1 MKHRNHRIFGILARL
16 FAALIVLTFVFAFS
30 SNAQAATQGNYTY
43 TVSNGEATI
52 TDCKTTASGALA
64 LPSTLGGSPVTAIG
78 ASAFEG
84 CTKVTEITIPDSVT
98 SIGGKAFYG
107 CTKLTKVTIPDT
119 VVTIGTNTFYG
130 CTALNS
136 ITIPGSITNISDKAF
151 YNCSGLDTVTIMEG
165 VKTIG
170 NNAFQNCTTLRY
182 LILPEGIT
190 SIGKLA
196 ISGCRALVCI
206 QLPQSLT
213 TVGDSAFYL
222 SSNLKH
228 VAYTGTE
235 SQWSSIKISTT
246 KNTPLTGATRHY
258 ETALVIENYCMELK
272 VYCPVCESYLCT
284 KQWSDYEPNPLPNP
298 SHLFTD
304 ATCVKPKTCT
314 LCGVTEGS
322 ALDYHN
328 DQDNDGYCD
337 GCGFHEH
344 ALTPVEAVA
353 PTLTQ
358 CGKQSYYACKC
369 GLYYEDAEAANPI
382 ADIESYGIIPA
393 LAFTYT
399 LNANN
404 QATITGVSSQL
415 TGEVTFP
422 ETVAGSYTVVAIAEN
437 VFEAPG
443 AVTAIYVPNT
453 VKSIASGAFYGCSQL
468 THVTLPFVGGS
479 VKTVEDTYQYP
490 FGYIFGTTAY
500 DGAAGTLQYYVG
512 RSLQTHAF
520 ETFYIP
526 DKLESVTITGGN
538 ILRDAFWECDQIKQ
552 VQITAPTTTIVEHAF
567 YGCDGLTTVV
577 LPETLTTIEK
587 YAFYLCPSLQNV
599 NFPAGLESI
608 DSFAFRGAGFVEVQL
623 PDTLQMLGDS
633 VFFECASLTSFQLP
647 ASLTTLPNGTL
658 RDCTSLTEVILHGA
672 VTHIGQEAFKDATSL
687 TSIQLPMNLV
697 SIGTA
702 AFQGCTNLAQ
712 IHIPNGVSVL
722 SDSVFEDCINLSE
735 ITLPS
740 NLTTIGQWV
749 FIDCRKLTNL
759 VIPTTVT
766 SIGRSAFMNCTS
778 LQSLTFLGNAP
789 AIGQWAL
796 ANNTMIAYYPYNDDT
811 WTGDVM
817 QMYGARRLHWIP
829 MGSAYK
835 AAVYSADTNVGM
847 YTTVTEALA
856 ARQENQYVALMTNVE
871 EDIILTQDMYI
882 DLAGFTLS
890 GTLTSNGYQ
899 IYGMD
904 FSTDDLFCDHFGYF
918 NCLDENGDPVIPVR
932 HFKATTQMR
941 GLYTQYMTI
950 ATDKGYSFHFFR
962 LEVEAARINTLSCGM
977 GYRARIMGNEMVME
991 QLHETEAW
999 GFRLALGDNRP
1010 ISRVR
1015 NSEGV
1020 VNTSVLSVLVR
1031 NYDIVNHGETKL
1043 HAITFIQLKDGTIIE
1058 SEMVSMSMRDMLES
1072 ANSNFNWLYTVSEQ
1086 EALRAFVEANPI
1098 MKTWGLTEICPAE
1111 DPTIDASEPEETI
1124 TEA

>member
-1 MKHRNHRIFGILARL
+1 MKHTKHPIRGILACL
-16 FAALIVLTFVFAFS
+16 LAILIFVFIFPS
-30 SNAQAATQGNYTY
+30 DVQAATQGNYTY
-43 TVSNGEATI
+43 PTANGAATI
-52 TDCKTTASGALA
+52 TKCNTSASGQIT
-64 LPSTLGGSPVTAIG
+64 LPNTLGGYPVTAIG
-78 ASAFEG
+78 ASAFSGCTRLTEVIIPAGVTSIGGSAFNG
-84 CTKVTEITIPDSVT
+84 CTKLAKVTIPDSVT
-98 SIGGKAFYG
+98 SIGTKA
-107 CTKLTKVTIPDT
+107 
-119 VVTIGTNTFYG
+119 FYG

-136 ITIPGSITNISDKAF
+136 VTIPGGVTTISDQTF
-151 YNCSGLDTVTIMEG
+151 YNCSGLDNITVMEG

-170 NNAFQNCTTLRY
+170 NNAFQNCTSLKY

-190 SIGKLA
+190 SIGKLG

-206 QLPQSLT
+206 QLPKSLT
-213 TVGDSAFYL
+213 TVGDSAFNL

-235 SQWSSIKISTT
+235 SQWSSIKISST

-258 ETALVIENYCMELK
+258 ETSFVVENYCLELK
-272 VYCPVCESYLCT
+272 IYCPVCESYLCT
-284 KQWSDYEPNPLPNP
+284 KAWSDYEPNPLPNP
-298 SHLFTD
+298 SHLFAD

-314 LCGVTEGS
+314 LCGVKEGS

-328 DQDNDGYCD
+328 DQDHDGFCD

-344 ALTPVEAVA
+344 ALTLVEAVA

-358 CGKQSYYACKC
+358 CGKQSYYSCQC
-369 GLYYEDAEAANPI
+369 GKYFEDAEAAVPI
-382 ADIESYGIIPA
+382 EDLASYGIIPA

-399 LNANN
+399 VDANN
-404 QATITGVSSQL
+404 RATITGVSSQL

-437 VFEAPG
+437 VFEAPDT
-443 AVTAIYVPNT
+443 VTAIHVPNT

-512 RSLQTHAF
+512 RSLQTSAY

-552 VQITAPTTTIVEHAF
+552 VQITAPITTIVEQAF

-608 DSFAFRGAGFVEVQL
+608 DSYAFRGAGFVEVQL

-647 ASLTTLPNGTL
+647 ASLTTLPRGTL

-672 VTHIGQEAFKDATSL
+672 VTHIGQEAFRDATSL

-702 AFQGCTNLAQ
+702 AFQDCTNLAQ

-722 SDSVFEDCINLSE
+722 ADSVFEDCVNLSE

-740 NLTTIGQWV
+740 NLTTIGRHA
-749 FIDCRKLTNL
+749 FFGCKLITEIT
-759 VIPTTVT
+759 IPETVT
-766 SIGRSAFMNCTS
+766 SIGEAAFMSCGN
-778 LQSLTFLGNAP
+778 LQSITFTADAP
-789 AIGQWAL
+789 TIGERAF
-796 ANNTMIAYYPYNDDT
+796 ANNNMIAYYPANNAT
-811 WTGDVM
+811 WTDDVM
-817 QMYGARRLHWIP
+817 QQYNAGHLQWIP
-829 MGSAYK
+829 LGSAYK
-835 AAVYSADTNVGM
+835 AAVYSADTNVAM
-847 YTTVTEALA
+847 YATVTEALA
-856 ARQENQYVALMTNVE
+856 ARQENQYVALMADVE
-871 EDIILTQDMYI
+871 EEIVLTQDMYM
-882 DLAGFTLS
+882 DLAGFNLS
-890 GTLTSNGYQ
+890 GTMITNGYK
-899 IYGMD
+899 IYGLD
-904 FSTDDLFCDHFGYF
+904 FNTNDNSCNKFGYF
-918 NCLDENGDPVIPVR
+918 NCVDESGEKVVPERYFHGTKEMFGWDYSYLTIRDENG
-932 HFKATTQMR
+932 F
-941 GLYTQYMTI
+941 
-950 ATDKGYSFHFFR
+950 SFHGFDLYFANAYIDTNR
-962 LEVEAARINTLSCGM
+962 TGV
-977 GYRARIMGNEMVME
+977 GYRVKVRGSAMVLD

-999 GFRLALGDNRP
+999 GINLSLEGGRTVT
-1010 ISRVR
+1010 RVR
-1015 NSEGV
+1015 GREGLV
-1020 VNTSVLSVLVR
+1020 STSTYSVCVT
-1031 NYDIVNHGETKL
+1031 NFDIVNYGEVKI
-1043 HAITFIQLKDGTIIE
+1043 HASTFLQLQDGTIIE
-1058 SEMVSMSMRDMLES
+1058 TETVSMSMRDMMEFVN
-1072 ANSNFNWLYTVSEQ
+1072 ANYSWMYTVSQ
-1086 EALRAFVEANPI
+1086 LEAIKLFIEANPY
-1098 MKTWGLTEICPAE
+1098 MKNWDTENLYAP
-1111 DPTIDASEPEETI
+1111 PFG
-1124 TEA
+1124 